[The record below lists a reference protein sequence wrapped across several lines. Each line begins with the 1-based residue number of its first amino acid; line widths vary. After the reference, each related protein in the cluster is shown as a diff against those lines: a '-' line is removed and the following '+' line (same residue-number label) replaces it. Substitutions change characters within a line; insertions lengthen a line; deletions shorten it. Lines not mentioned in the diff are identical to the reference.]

1 MLQLA
6 SKQIVGVEMEGLRV
20 YILTF
25 RPVSGKLGGLYIYES
40 GGESQRGT
48 AGWEVRL

>member
-6 SKQIVGVEMEGLRV
+6 PKQIVGVEMEGLRV

-25 RPVSGKLGGLYIYES
+25 RPVSGKLGGFVHI
-40 GGESQRGT
+40 RV
-48 AGWEVRL
+48 WR